1 MFKRAIDLY
10 RSSFTGLSK
19 ETWLLSIIM
28 LINRSGTMVLPFM
41 TLYLTSKEMN
51 RSLSEAGTVVGLWGF
66 GAVIGAYFGGK
77 LTDKIGF
84 HKVQLI
90 TLFFGGILFILLGQ
104 IHSYHLICLFTFIL
118 SMVNE
123 AFRPANSA
131 AVASYSTPENRT
143 RSYSLNRLAVNLGWA
158 IGVSIGGIVATY
170 NYSLLFWIDGFTNIV
185 AAISLFYFIKPI
197 KTAVLKN
204 LNSKQ
209 ISKSISVSAYKDT
222 KFIWFILFVT
232 LFGFCFFQMFSTIPK
247 YFRDNLHLSESYI
260 GSIMAL
266 NGLLIVLIEMVLIG
280 YLEGKRNNLIYIMIG
295 TLICALAFLV
305 LLLPLEAKLL
315 SLLMILLITFGEITA
330 MPFMN
335 TYWSVRSNET
345 NRGQYAAL
353 ITIAWS
359 IGQTIGPY
367 TCSRIVEWSSFNTM
381 FIVLAVILS
390 ITSFGFY
397 RLIEKK

>member
-1 MFKRAIDLY
+1 MLRQTLNLY
-10 RSSFTGLSK
+10 RASFTGLSK
-19 ETWLLSIIM
+19 ETWLLSVIM

-51 RSLSEAGTVVGLWGF
+51 RSLSEAGTVVGLWGL

-104 IHSYHLICLFTFIL
+104 MKTYPLICVFTFIL

-158 IGVSIGGIVATY
+158 IGVSLGGLIATY
-170 NYSLLFWIDGFTNIV
+170 NYSLLFWVDGFTNII
-185 AAISLFYFIKPI
+185 ASLSLFYFIKPI
-197 KTAVLKN
+197 VAAIPIQQTVEQIKKT
-204 LNSKQ
+204 
-209 ISKSISVSAYKDT
+209 ISHSAYKDK
-222 KFIWFILFVT
+222 KFLWFVLFVT
-232 LFGFCFFQMFSTIPK
+232 LYGFCFFQMFSTIPK
-247 YFRDNLHLSESYI
+247 YFRDNLHLSETYI
-260 GSIMAL
+260 GAIMAL
-266 NGLLIVLIEMVLIG
+266 NGLLIVVIEMVLIG
-280 YLEGKRNNLIYIMIG
+280 FLEGKRNNLIYIMLG
-295 TLICALAFLV
+295 TLICAAAFLI
-305 LLLPLEAKLL
+305 LLLPLEAKIL
-315 SLLMILLITFGEITA
+315 SLLMILLITFGEITS

-335 TYWSVRSNET
+335 TYWSIRANDS

-359 IGQTIGPY
+359 TGQTLGPY
-367 TCSRIVEWSSFNTM
+367 ACSRIVEWSNFNIL
-381 FIVLAVILS
+381 FIVLAALLS
-390 ITSFGFY
+390 LTALGFY
-397 RLIEKK
+397 SLIEKK

>member
-197 KTAVLKN
+197 KTAVLEN

-247 YFRDNLHLSESYI
+247 YFRDNLHLSESFI

-295 TLICALAFLV
+295 TLICAVAFLV

-315 SLLMILLITFGEITA
+315 SLLMILFITFGEITS

-335 TYWSVRSNET
+335 TYWSMRSDDK

-367 TCSRIVEWSSFNTM
+367 VCSVIAEKTSFDMM
-381 FIVLAVILS
+381 FITLATILCL
-390 ITSFGFY
+390 TAAGFY
-397 RLIEKK
+397 LLIER